1 MSTIYNILMIYGLA
15 FLIGMAVAGII
26 WVLFNTLK
34 SDSFNKIKNRENYLD
49 LRNLKHRKILK
60 G

>member
-1 MSTIYNILMIYGLA
+1 MIYGLA